1 MRPSLASLALV
12 FTRYANLT
20 LGGGSATAATLHR
33 ELVEKRK
40 WLTDDQFTLSFALGR
55 VTPGTNLLAFCT
67 GFGWTI
73 RGPSVAIVALLTS
86 SVPCA
91 VLVAGLAALLAYWR
105 DNELVQSAMHGAI
118 AAAVGITTKTC
129 WTIAHP
135 YFKGR
140 DGQIRVVLIAA
151 VAFVLYVFLHIPPI
165 WVLVLA
171 AVIGAFLPEPRS

>member
-1 MRPSLASLALV
+1 MPSLTQLAIV
-12 FTRYANLT
+12 FARYANLT
-20 LGGGSATAATLHR
+20 LGGGSATAATMHR

-40 WLTDDQFTLSFALGR
+40 WLTENQFTLSFALGR

-67 GFGWTI
+67 GFGWII
-73 RGPSVAIVALLTS
+73 RGPAGAIVALLAS
-86 SVPCA
+86 SIPCA
-91 VLVAGLAALLAYWR
+91 ALVAALTALLAYWQ
-105 DNELVQSAMHGAI
+105 DNDLVQAAIRGAV

-151 VAFVLYVFLHIPPI
+151 VAFSLYVFAHVPPI
-165 WVLVLA
+165 WVLILA
-171 AVIGAFLPEPRS
+171 GVVGAFLPEPRP